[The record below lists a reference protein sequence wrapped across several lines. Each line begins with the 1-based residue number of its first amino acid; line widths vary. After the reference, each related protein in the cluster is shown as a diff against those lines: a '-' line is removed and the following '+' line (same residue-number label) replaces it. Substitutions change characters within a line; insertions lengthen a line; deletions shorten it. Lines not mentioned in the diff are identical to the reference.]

1 MTLPITRSEYFD
13 LIDWTGRQLRCDK
26 KGAIPSHIKP
36 ILQRLDLNENQWIP
50 SVQQYRNRFHVMV
63 VKLSFLQDFA
73 KRLNRFW
80 FKGKAGVSALY
91 RVVENPG

>member
-1 MTLPITRSEYFD
+1 MRIK
-13 LIDWTGRQLRCDK
+13 RQ
-26 KGAIPSHIKP
+26 
-36 ILQRLDLNENQWIP
+36 DLNEDQWIP

-63 VKLSFLQDFA
+63 GKFAFLQDMA
-73 KRLNRFW
+73 KRLNRSW